1 MNMIFRVYS
10 LPEVLDKYKNELSDM
25 VMRQKIKNQS
35 DLDRICAI
43 VTKNIKIDKNYQIK
57 DIDEMKK

>member
-25 VMRQKIKNQS
+25 VMGQKIKNQS

-43 VTKNIKIDKNYQIK
+43 LTKNIKIDKNYQIK
-57 DIDEMKK
+57 DIGDMKK